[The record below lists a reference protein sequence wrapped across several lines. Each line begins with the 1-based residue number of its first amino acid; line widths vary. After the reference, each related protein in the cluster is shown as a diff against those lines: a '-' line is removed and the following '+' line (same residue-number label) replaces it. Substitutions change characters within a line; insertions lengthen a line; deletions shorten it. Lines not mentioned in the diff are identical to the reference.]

1 MKRNTFVLS
10 LALVLITW
18 PGASRAQYGYGYPVG
33 YRGYG
38 WGGWGGTAQGSIA
51 RGMGMF
57 SMGRG
62 IYNVDTAEAR
72 ATNVN
77 TAMRWN
83 SAVWQGQMV
92 RNRIYWARV
101 KKGQERDIKLQKEI
115 LDRLRNHPETRDITD
130 GDALNLLLETLLN
143 PAVADRSLQSIKTP
157 IRHEL
162 VADIPFEVATEGM
175 TVCLDSMTMDGQWP
189 IALRDEAFRSDR
201 EALRK
206 AVQDA
211 LKEDEQGNLQPETIK
226 ALGSAIKNL
235 RLAFEKRVPQ
245 DSTDY
250 IPARNALKAMAGL
263 TKMLDSSKMEKILAE
278 LEDYQGT
285 NLGDLLGFMQA
296 FNLRFGPANS
306 YRQRQIYTKLY
317 PMLAEQANGT
327 LGSIAGGV
335 EGVATQAVTAVE
347 SLGGKVV
354 ADTESLGSR
363 AAEDLK
369 SAATNL
375 FKDMG
380 WEHLL

>member
-1 MKRNTFVLS
+1 M
-10 LALVLITW
+10 
-18 PGASRAQYGYGYPVG
+18 
-33 YRGYG
+33 
-38 WGGWGGTAQGSIA
+38 
-51 RGMGMF
+51 
-57 SMGRG
+57 
-62 IYNVDTAEAR
+62 
-72 ATNVN
+72 NVN

-92 RNRIYWARV
+92 KNRIYWARA

-157 IRHEL
+157 LRPEVI
-162 VADIPFEVATEGM
+162 ADIPFEVATEGM
-175 TVCLDSMTMDGQWP
+175 TVCLDSMTTDAQWP
-189 IALRDEAFRSDR
+189 NALRDEAFRPQR

-211 LKEDEQGNLQPETIK
+211 LKEDEQGKLEPETIK
-226 ALGSAIKNL
+226 AVGTAINNL
-235 RLAFEKRVPQ
+235 RLAFEQRVPQ
-245 DSTDY
+245 DSPDY

-263 TKMLDSSKMEKILAE
+263 TKMLDTSKMEKILAE

-285 NLGDLLGFMQA
+285 TLGDLLGFMQA

-306 YRQRQIYTKLY
+306 YRQRQIYLKLY

-327 LGSIAGGV
+327 LGSLAESVGTAV
-335 EGVATQAVTAVE
+335 TQAVGAAE
-347 SLGGKVV
+347 SLGKTAIV
-354 ADTESLGSR
+354 DTESLASKAVEGM
-363 AAEDLK
+363 K
-369 SAATNL
+369 SAATDV

-380 WEHLL
+380 WEHLFGGSG